1 MDVKILMLTHH
12 YFPHVGGNGVQCKLL
27 AEELYK
33 SGFKIT
39 IVTKKHMRSLPS
51 YDAVNGID
59 VHRIFCLSALFNK
72 SVPEY
77 LLMTFSG
84 RVSLK
89 LLSKIVA
96 RLFFY
101 ADELIFVIGA
111 CIRTVSLKGKID
123 IIHVHQSHWIAFC
136 GVISARLTK
145 KPVLIKDA
153 TLNGLNELNLMP
165 FAGIMRK
172 SIKNTAFFAAISS
185 DIYTSLVSSGIQE
198 NRIFR
203 ASNGVQ
209 MPSLMNKV
217 SKDNFDIIF
226 VGNFN
231 QGKIKGLDVL
241 VQAIPAVIKEY
252 PAARLIVLG
261 KGDTSLFFDL
271 MAENNIR
278 RDKIVFMGRQETRD
292 YYQKC
297 AVFVLPSRSE
307 GMSNALLEAMSY
319 GMTCVSTNVSGSND
333 IIVNK
338 FNGILI
344 EPDNVRQL
352 ENILID
358 LFSDREFSAQLG
370 KNARETI
377 FRNYQMDKTARRYAD
392 IYKIILE
399 NK

>member
-338 FNGILI
+338 YNGILI

-377 FRNYQMDKTARRYAD
+377 IRNYQMDKTARRYAD

>member
-338 FNGILI
+338 YNGILI

>member
-111 CIRTVSLKGKID
+111 CIRTVGLKGKID

-338 FNGILI
+338 YNGILI